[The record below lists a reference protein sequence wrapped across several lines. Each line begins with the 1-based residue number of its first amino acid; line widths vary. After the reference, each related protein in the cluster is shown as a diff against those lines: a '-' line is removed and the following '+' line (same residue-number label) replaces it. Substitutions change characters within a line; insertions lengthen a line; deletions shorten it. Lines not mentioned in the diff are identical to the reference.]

1 MTSLKFFQFLV
12 ILEDLYL
19 ISFLLH
25 FLFHHTLKCLVI
37 LIFFENLY
45 WIASE
50 TLAYSWT
57 IALRDSLLDIFE
69 IPILLIIMFLSSE
82 TNLFSS
88 SLFFIITHLLSWINS
103 SLIDMSTV
111 KRAWSDRLLDFRS
124 IKWTLILFYS
134 CWRNI
139 KSITELALYRLL
151 AYWVKTWLIGNKSFK
166 SKESVTSNKMSL
178 KAEWWGY
185 EGSYL
190 LFLILKSSVITRI
203 LQIQS

>member
-69 IPILLIIMFLSSE
+69 IPILLIIMFMSSE

>member
-69 IPILLIIMFLSSE
+69 IPILLIIMFMSSE

-139 KSITELALYRLL
+139 KSITELASYRLL

>member
-69 IPILLIIMFLSSE
+69 IPILLIIMFMSSE

-151 AYWVKTWLIGNKSFK
+151 VYWVKTWLIGNKSFK